1 MVRSQKEQNRIEFPA
16 LMRNAKKTESLFC
29 VPNTELFRNTKE
41 IQDMI
46 DAGISIHIIV
56 GAQRRF
62 YPTFKS
68 ELLKLEEIGPFT
80 IIELIESVRCQ
91 IQDSCYGRQFKKYD
105 GFNEKKATKV
115 YMAYKDK
122 RENSINVKASR
133 AT

>member
-1 MVRSQKEQNRIEFPA
+1 MVTIQKEQNGIEFLA
-16 LMRNAKKTESLFC
+16 LLKNAKKTESLFC

-41 IQDMI
+41 IQAMI
-46 DAGISIHIIV
+46 DAGVSIHIIV

-91 IQDSCYGRQFKKYD
+91 IQDSCYGRQFKKFD
-105 GFNEKKATKV
+105 GVDEKKATKV
-115 YMAYKDK
+115 Y
-122 RENSINVKASR
+122 KA
-133 AT
+133 